1 MAAQLLD
8 PRIMNASLRHLLLPF
23 LAILL
28 LAGCSTIAT
37 YDKIAYDKATG
48 AKAEAL
54 MLMDNATGSYAAH
67 AKEVEAVK
75 LTIAKAFEYDRGRSR
90 NAETVAMWEL
100 LRAPDGNLFGGFLRR
115 WREKGSFKPDAIA
128 IKKPDIEQA
137 FDEIIALEIGKPKPK
152 KD

>member
-1 MAAQLLD
+1 
-8 PRIMNASLRHLLLPF
+8 MNASLRSVLLPIF
-23 LAILL
+23 ASLL

-37 YDKIAYDKATG
+37 YDKVAYDKATG

-54 MLMDNATGSYAAH
+54 ILMDRATDSYSAH
-67 AKEVEAVK
+67 SKEVEAVR
-75 LTIAKAFEYDRGRSR
+75 LTIAKAYEYDRGRNL
-90 NAETVAMWEL
+90 NAETVKMWEI
-100 LRAPDGNLFGGFLRR
+100 LRAPEGNLFGGFLRR
-115 WREKGSFKPDAIA
+115 WREKGSLKPDAIA